1 MSQSWEKQ
9 FTNYKKNIDKD
20 FIDKEEEF
28 KDLISKNH
36 IEGIIDKDR
45 YNEAKYKIL
54 FIAHETYCTTEE
66 LSRYKKTGLIGAIKT
81 YGSNP
86 TGNSALSNN
95 AEIAKELLDFQN
107 KKNALYSVAWI
118 NLKKYPRLNTSK
130 ENSKEIDWATVLNYS
145 YIFNQIKEINPKI
158 IIAEN
163 IFDGKYGLW
172 NPWSTF
178 REEMKFFYIGSYSDN
193 IDSYYERISKILIFD
208 MPHPTARGKCKFNE
222 KSITDYMK
230 KCLELEAI
238 NSNSCNSFTLLDEWV
253 PRRKRCQP

>member
-9 FTNYKKNIDKD
+9 FTNYKKTIDKD

-28 KDLISKNH
+28 KRLISEKH

-54 FIAHETYCTTEE
+54 FIAHETYCETEE
-66 LSRYKKTGLIGAIKT
+66 LSTYKETGLIGAIKK

-86 TGNSALSNN
+86 DPKRNSALLNN
-95 AEIAKELLDFQN
+95 AKITKNLLDFQN
-107 KKNALYSVAWI
+107 VEKALYSVAWI
-118 NLKKYPRLNTSK
+118 NLKKYPRLNTSQ

-172 NPWSTF
+172 NPWPTF

-193 IDSYYERISKILIFD
+193 IDSYYERKSKTLIFD
-208 MPHPTARGKCKFNE
+208 IPHPTARGKYKFNE
-222 KSITDYMK
+222 KSITGYMT
-230 KCLELEAI
+230 KCLKAI
-238 NSNSCNSFTLLDEWV
+238 DSGSCNSFTLLDKWV
-253 PRRKRCQP
+253 PRRKRCKQ